1 MKKIGKSHKLDGVRY
16 EVRGPIMDLANRMT
30 AAGETVI
37 KLNIGNP
44 APFDLFAPDEIIK
57 DVIMNLPD
65 CQGYSDSKGLFSARK
80 AIMQHYQLRGLRNIC
95 LDDIYTG
102 NGVSELIMLAMQA
115 LLDNG
120 DEVLLPAPDYPLWTA
135 AVTLSG
141 GTAVHYLCDEQA
153 NWYPDI
159 DDMRSKVTENT
170 KAIVVINPNN
180 PTGTVYPREVLLDIA
195 QVARENGLMIFC
207 DEIYEQLVMDGK
219 QHESLAALAPDIF
232 VVTLNGLSKSHR
244 VAGFRAGWMVFS
256 GDKKLARDYI
266 DGVDMLTNMRLC
278 ANVPAQSIIQTALGG
293 YQSLSE
299 LMSPGGRIYQ
309 QRDYV
314 WQRLNS
320 IDGISVARP
329 YGAFYIFPRLDVR
342 KFNIT
347 DDAQFALD
355 FLRQQKVLVVQGS
368 GFNWVEPDHFR
379 VVYLPRIEVLEE
391 SMDRLE
397 RFLRSYQQKI
407 TFSAPLEA

>member
-1 MKKIGKSHKLDGVRY
+1 MKKLGKSHKLDGVRY
-16 EVRGPIMDLANRMT
+16 EVRGPIVDLANRMT

-44 APFDLFAPDEIIK
+44 APFDLYAPDEIIK

-80 AIMQHYQLRGLRNIC
+80 AIMQHYQLRGLRDVR

-153 NWYPDI
+153 DWYPDI
-159 DDMRSKVTENT
+159 ADMRSKITENT

-180 PTGTVYPREVLLDIA
+180 PTGSVYPREVLLDIA

-207 DEIYEQLVMDGK
+207 DEIYEQLIMDGK
-219 QHESLAALAPDIF
+219 EHESLAALAPDVF

-256 GDKKLARDYI
+256 GDRKSAREYI
-266 DGVDMLTNMRLC
+266 EGVDMLTNMRLC

-299 LMSPGGRIYQ
+299 LMSPGGRIYE

-314 WQRLNS
+314 WQRLNA
-320 IDGISVARP
+320 IEGISVGKP
-329 YGAFYIFPRLDVR
+329 YGAFYIFPRLDTR

-355 FLRQQKVLVVQGS
+355 FLRQQKVLIVQGS
-368 GFNWVEPDHFR
+368 GFNWVNPDHFR
-379 VVYLPRIEVLEE
+379 VVYLPRIEMLEE

-397 RFLRSYQQKI
+397 RFLGSYQQKI
-407 TFSAPLEA
+407 TFSAPVGE

>member
-1 MKKIGKSHKLDGVRY
+1 MKKLGKSHKLDGVRY
-16 EVRGPIMDLANRMT
+16 EVRGPIVDLANRMT

-44 APFDLFAPDEIIK
+44 APFDLYAPDEIIK
-57 DVIMNLPD
+57 DVILNLPD

-80 AIMQHYQLRGLRNIC
+80 AIMQHYQLRGLRDIR

-159 DDMRSKVTENT
+159 DDMRSKVTEKT

-180 PTGTVYPREVLLDIA
+180 PTGSVYPREVLLDIA

-207 DEIYEQLVMDGK
+207 DEIYEQLIMDGK
-219 QHESLAALAPDIF
+219 EHESMAALAPDVF

-256 GDKKLARDYI
+256 GDKKYAKEYI
-266 DGVDMLTNMRLC
+266 EGVDMLTNMRLC

-299 LMSPGGRIYQ
+299 LMSPGGRIYE

-314 WQRLNS
+314 WQRLNA
-320 IDGISVARP
+320 IDGISVDKP
-329 YGAFYIFPRLDVR
+329 YGAFYIFPRLDTR

-355 FLRQQKVLVVQGS
+355 FLRQQKVLIVQGS
-368 GFNWVEPDHFR
+368 GFNWVNPDHFR
-379 VVYLPRIEVLEE
+379 VVYLPRIEMLEE

-397 RFLRSYQQKI
+397 RFLGSYQQKI
-407 TFSAPLEA
+407 TFSAPVGE